1 MDERSM
7 TKKMLETL
15 RKEKVEQARK
25 ASQLFI
31 KENEENDNFLTKAKL
46 LMEEAVN
53 KKKVLREE
61 NETDNSHNE
70 TYVI

>member
-1 MDERSM
+1 
-7 TKKMLETL
+7 MLETL

-53 KKKVLREE
+53 KKK
-61 NETDNSHNE
+61 S
-70 TYVI
+70 